1 MQDAFQKLFALLAP
15 FAGTDI
21 GDIVI
26 QQCNEMLDD
35 FDRSM
40 QIKEVTKGGIEGA
53 RDLMKKAQISKATE
67 RQ

>member
-1 MQDAFQKLFALLAP
+1 M
-15 FAGTDI
+15 GTDI

-40 QIKEVTKGGIEGA
+40 QIKEVTKGGYEGA
-53 RDLMKKAQISKATE
+53 RDLMKKAQISKAQE